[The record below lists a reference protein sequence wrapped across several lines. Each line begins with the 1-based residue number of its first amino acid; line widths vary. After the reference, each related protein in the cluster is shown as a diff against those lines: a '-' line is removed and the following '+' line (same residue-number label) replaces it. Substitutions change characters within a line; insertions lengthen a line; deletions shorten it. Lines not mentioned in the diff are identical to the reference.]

1 MDNET
6 YTFEDRMYV
15 NPTISRD
22 EQLKFVD
29 NLRAVQAE
37 DAARIA
43 RDTHNLGTDVTS
55 NLGGLNGSE
64 GIWSRQYVTPKVNAM
79 VSSLRAAAQ
88 AQALSDALSNYQSQM
103 QERYKQA
110 YRRAQRR
117 ANNNKTTAPI
127 NSDLSVERVNDG
139 SKEGYTLKYDST
151 VNTDDPEYKRLTEEI
166 RKYNEEHGF

>member
-15 NPTISRD
+15 NPATSRD

-79 VSSLRAAAQ
+79 VSSLKAAAQ
-88 AQALSDALSNYQSQM
+88 AQALSDVLSNYQNQM

-110 YRRAQRR
+110 YRRAQKR
-117 ANNNKTTAPI
+117 ANNNKATTTG
-127 NSDLSVERVNDG
+127 SVGVERVNDG

>member
-15 NPTISRD
+15 NPAISRD

-79 VSSLRAAAQ
+79 VSSLKAAAQ
-88 AQALSDALSNYQSQM
+88 AQALSDVLSNYQNQM

-110 YRRAQRR
+110 YRRAQKR
-117 ANNNKTTAPI
+117 ANNNKTTTTTG
-127 NSDLSVERVNDG
+127 SVGVERVNDG